1 MRASPA
7 RPGAR
12 ASTPRARPPSRPTG
26 PSPRVASRRVGGR
39 RGGFFVG
46 GDRRGATADA
56 DASVG
61 TASPPP
67 VPPPL
72 LALRPEDVAEMDP
85 SVPHADPE
93 ARCWYIPDALAAS
106 DAEVVATQC
115 AKLRKRLRADHSFA
129 SGRLSAMIP
138 PASDAARVLGHRA
151 TLDVIRRAVADAD
164 ESDADRTDADA
175 LATDPSGPSD
185 PPAKGLRPPGA
196 EAGAGNNTAGGSKKK
211 QSFLGDSLRLGDFP
225 AETRTYRPGA
235 SMDWH
240 VDVCL
245 YVTPQLEMIYTVS
258 NASDA
263 RTQWLGSDGS
273 VRSLRPAANSALL
286 FAAGGA
292 WHRVRAATE
301 GERVIVKALY
311 CEEGGEKTPAFAEV
325 MAEAPWRR

>member
-1 MRASPA
+1 
-7 RPGAR
+7 
-12 ASTPRARPPSRPTG
+12 
-26 PSPRVASRRVGGR
+26 
-39 RGGFFVG
+39 
-46 GDRRGATADA
+46 
-56 DASVG
+56 
-61 TASPPP
+61 
-67 VPPPL
+67 
-72 LALRPEDVAEMDP
+72 MDP

-93 ARCWYIPDALAAS
+93 ARCWYIPDALSAS

-164 ESDADRTDADA
+164 ESDPDRTDADA

-185 PPAKGLRPPGA
+185 PTAKGPPPGA
-196 EAGAGNNTAGGSKKK
+196 EAGTGNTAGGSTSRSLARASTSTRDSGKKK

>member
-1 MRASPA
+1 
-7 RPGAR
+7 
-12 ASTPRARPPSRPTG
+12 
-26 PSPRVASRRVGGR
+26 
-39 RGGFFVG
+39 
-46 GDRRGATADA
+46 
-56 DASVG
+56 
-61 TASPPP
+61 
-67 VPPPL
+67 
-72 LALRPEDVAEMDP
+72 
-85 SVPHADPE
+85 
-93 ARCWYIPDALAAS
+93 
-106 DAEVVATQC
+106 
-115 AKLRKRLRADHSFA
+115 
-129 SGRLSAMIP
+129 MIP

-164 ESDADRTDADA
+164 ESDPDRTDADA
-175 LATDPSGPSD
+175 LATDPPGPSD
-185 PPAKGLRPPGA
+185 PPAKGPPPGA
-196 EAGAGNNTAGGSKKK
+196 EAGAGTTAGGSKKK

-311 CEEGGEKTPAFAEV
+311 CEEGGEKTPAFAEG
-325 MAEAPWRR
+325 MAEARWRR